1 MKQDPPLNL
10 ESAPIRTTILVVDD
24 QPDNIRVLSSLL
36 VSQGY
41 KVRKATSGLLA
52 LETVQAEPPDLI
64 LLDINM
70 PSMNGFQVC
79 QQLKASEQTRS
90 IPVIFLSALSD
101 SVEKVQ
107 AFQFG
112 GVDYITKPFQT
123 EEVLVRIENQIT
135 LHQQQQQ
142 LKLQNE
148 RLQQEIAERQRVE
161 DLLRQAE
168 AKYRSIFENATEGIF
183 QATAGGQY
191 LCANPA
197 LAKILG
203 YASAEELMSSLTQI
217 GRQLYVQ
224 PKRREEL
231 IAFLNQYEQVSGME
245 SEVYRKDG
253 KKIWIVENMQRVC
266 DETGRLLYYEG
277 TVQDIT
283 SRRKMEMELR
293 YQRQQADRLL
303 VNILPPK
310 IAQRLKTHPGAIAAS
325 FEDVTVLFADLVG
338 FSMASAQ
345 ISPVQLVELLNQI
358 FSAFDQLAET
368 NELEK
373 IKTIGDAYMV
383 VAGLPTPRVDHA
395 GAIARMALDMQRII
409 PQFYKPD
416 GTPFQLRIGINTGPV
431 VAGVIGIKKFT
442 YDLWG
447 DTVNIASR
455 MEMLGEPGRIQVTAT
470 TYECLQAQFNLQ
482 ERGTIF
488 VKGRGEMLTYWLESE
503 KPEEEQVSDLTC
515 LLNLSSG

>member
-1 MKQDPPLNL
+1 MKQDPSTNL
-10 ESAPIRTTILVVDD
+10 EFTAIRTTILVVDD
-24 QPDNIRVLSSLL
+24 QLDNIRVLSSLL

-70 PSMNGFQVC
+70 PSMNGFEVC

-112 GVDYITKPFQT
+112 AVDYITKPFQT

-135 LHQQQQQ
+135 LHRQQQQ

-148 RLQQEIAERQRVE
+148 QLQQEIAERQRVE

-183 QATAGGQY
+183 QITPEGQY
-191 LCANPA
+191 LCVNPA
-197 LAKILG
+197 LARILG
-203 YASAEELMSSLTQI
+203 YESAEELISSITQI

-266 DETGRLLYYEG
+266 DKTGRLLYYEG

-325 FEDVTVLFADLVG
+325 FENVTVLFADLVG

-368 NELEK
+368 YELEK

-383 VAGLPTPRVDHA
+383 VAGLPTPRADHA
-395 GAIARMALDMQRII
+395 EAIARMALDMQQTIT
-409 PQFYKPD
+409 QFHKPD

-455 MEMLGEPGRIQVTAT
+455 METLGEPGRIQVTAMT
-470 TYECLQAQFNLQ
+470 HECLQSQFNLQ

-488 VKGRGEMLTYWLESE
+488 VKGRGEMMTYWLESE
-503 KPEEEQVSDLTC
+503 KPEEENISDLTC
-515 LLNLSSG
+515 LWIK